1 MTSPWIL
8 AARLRTLPASVAP
21 VLVGTALAVRQGMF
35 DLPIFLVTL
44 ATALLLQVGA
54 NYAND
59 VFDYL
64 KGADRQRVGP
74 MRVTQ
79 SGLLTP
85 RQMLIGT
92 GVVFGLAALLGVYL
106 VLIGGAPIALVGIAS
121 IVFALAYTA
130 GPVPLAY
137 RGLGEVAA
145 FLFFGLIAVGGT
157 YYLQTRT
164 YNVAALV
171 AGLPQACLA
180 AAILVVNNLRDLDT
194 DRAAGKRTLAVR
206 LGDRATRV
214 EYLALLS
221 GAFLSLAALRG
232 VGGIGWGFALPWLAA
247 PLAARLGRALWQTP
261 RSPAL
266 NPILAQT
273 AQLNLVFAVLLAAGL
288 LLPI

>member
-1 MTSPWIL
+1 MASPWIL
-8 AARLRTLPASVAP
+8 AARLRTLPASAAP
-21 VLVGTALAVRQGMF
+21 VLVGTALAAREGDFAPGV
-35 DLPIFLVTL
+35 FLVTL
-44 ATALLLQVGA
+44 ITALLLQVGA

-64 KGADRQRVGP
+64 KGADRERVGP
-74 MRVTQ
+74 LRVTQ

-85 RQMLIGT
+85 RQMLVGT
-92 GVVFGLAALLGVYL
+92 GVVFGLATLLGAYL
-106 VLIGGAPIALVGIAS
+106 VAVGGVPVALIGVAS
-121 IVFALAYTA
+121 ILFALAYTT

-145 FLFFGLIAVGGT
+145 FLFFGVVAVGGT
-157 YYLQTRT
+157 YYLQTGGYT
-164 YNVAALV
+164 LAALI

-214 EYLALLS
+214 EYLVLL
-221 GAFLSLAALRG
+221 GAAFLFTPALWAVGG
-232 VGGIGWGFALPWLAA
+232 VGWGWVLPWLAA
-247 PLAARLGRALWQTP
+247 PVAIRLGLTLWRTP

-266 NPILAQT
+266 NPLLAQT
-273 AQLNLVFAVLLAAGL
+273 AQLNLFFAVLLAAGL